1 MDAKGRRLTVK
12 AKQMEEQDLES
23 VIERGQDHD
32 AGRWA
37 KPDGWR
43 QAAVLCWHLVE
54 PDDSKSRSSLDFS

>member
-12 AKQMEEQDLES
+12 AKQMGEQDLES
-23 VIERGQDHD
+23 VIERAQDHD
-32 AGRWA
+32 AARWA